1 MSKSDK
7 IRLGWWVAAIFV
19 LSVLGVCG
27 WYLAG
32 RMEKKQPLFEQL
44 QIPAYFGE
52 STTIS
57 GRIEDADSGLDSFSV
72 SIVIQGVGEQALAQ
86 SDFASSSFFVKSSN
100 REAQFQVMVEPKK
113 LGLADGQAIIRLTA
127 NDASWRNWGKGNIA
141 ITEIPITIDTRP
153 PSISI
158 LTRQHNLNQGGAGL
172 IIYRVNKPLKKDG
185 VLVGDIFYPG
195 HAASQKDPL
204 TRLAFFALTH
214 EQGRGTPM
222 VLEAVDMAGNQS
234 RIGFYN
240 HINNRR
246 FPHDTLNISDS
257 FLSLILPRF
266 EPLPGADAQSTPKE
280 KFLIVNN
287 LLRQANEDLFR
298 KTTQKTEPEM
308 LWSGIF
314 GRLPNAANRAGFGDR
329 RSYQYDGEIID
340 EQVHLGVDLASLALS
355 PVPASNA
362 GRVVL
367 AQDVGIYGLTVMLD
381 HGYGLFTHY
390 SHLSN
395 MAVEVGQL
403 VEKGQILGNTGT
415 TGLAVGDHLHYG
427 VMVGP
432 TFVSPLEWWDE
443 NWIKNNVADK
453 IAQALNPEQNQ

>member
-7 IRLGWWVAAIFV
+7 IRLRWWIAAIFV
-19 LSVLGVCG
+19 LGALGAGG

-32 RMEKKQPLFEQL
+32 RMEKAQPLFEQL

-57 GRIEDADSGLDSFSV
+57 GRIEDVGSGLDSFSV
-72 SIVIQGVGEQALAQ
+72 SIVIQGVGEHILAQ
-86 SDFASSSFFVKSSN
+86 SEFAPSSFFAKSTEN
-100 REAQFQVMVEPKK
+100 AAQFFATVEPKK
-113 LGLADGQAIIRLTA
+113 LGLADGQALIRLTA
-127 NDASWRNWGKGNIA
+127 NDASWRNWGKGSSA
-141 ITEIPITIDTRP
+141 SLEIPVTIDTRP
-153 PSISI
+153 PSISV

-195 HAASQKDPL
+195 HAASPQDPL

-214 EQGRGTPM
+214 EQGQGTQM
-222 VLEAVDMAGNQS
+222 AIEAVDMAGNRS
-234 RIGFYN
+234 RTGFYS

-266 EPLPGADAQSTPKE
+266 EPLPGADPQSTPKE
-280 KFLIVNN
+280 KFLIVNR

-298 KTTQKTEPEM
+298 KTAKKTEPEM

-329 RSYQYDGEIID
+329 RSYRYDGQIID
-340 EQVHLGVDLASLALS
+340 EQVHLGIDLASLALS

-362 GRVVL
+362 GRVAL

-381 HGYGLFTHY
+381 HGFGLFTHY

-395 MAVEVGQL
+395 MAVEVGQF
-403 VEKGQILGNTGT
+403 VEKGQVVGNTGT

-432 TFVSPLEWWDE
+432 TFVNPLEWWDE
-443 NWIKNNVADK
+443 NWIKNNVSDK